1 MAPSAQVF
9 EQNSGKLAK
18 PAFGPASG
26 VMAVW
31 RCIADYAAVC
41 ARYHAGARL
50 YEELARLSNAEL
62 RRRGLSRDTIAR
74 EICAACD
81 RAPPR

>member
-1 MAPSAQVF
+1 MARSAQAF
-9 EQNSGKLAK
+9 EQDPGKLAK
-18 PAFGPASG
+18 FAFGPASG

-31 RCIADYAAVC
+31 RCIADYADVC

-50 YEELARLSNAEL
+50 YEELSCLSDAEL

-81 RAPPR
+81 RAALR